1 MNQDILDFIV
11 LDKLKLTSI
20 FESMHD
26 YYVYLVECI
35 DGSYYIGVTNDIE
48 HRIIEHNTGINKKAY
63 TYSRRPVVLK
73 YTEHF
78 QYINDAILWEKQIKG
93 WNRVKKQAL
102 INGTWKDLKLL
113 AQCKNN
119 TSHLNNSK

>member
-1 MNQDILDFIV
+1 
-11 LDKLKLTSI
+11 
-20 FESMHD
+20 MHD

>member
-1 MNQDILDFIV
+1 
-11 LDKLKLTSI
+11 
-20 FESMHD
+20 MHD

-48 HRIIEHNTGINKKAY
+48 RRIIEHNTGINKKAY